1 MNYLDKVNNGAKK
14 NNRVTE
20 AAEALAP
27 AVAKQGWDPEGEEAE
42 PEETREDE
50 VLKSIDTWVCI
61 CCVVRGR
68 VWRNSS

>member
-27 AVAKQGWDPEGEEAE
+27 AVAKQRWDPEGEEAE

-50 VLKSIDTWVCI
+50 VLKSIDTRVCVSG
-61 CCVVRGR
+61 VVRWM
-68 VWRNSS
+68 VWRNCS